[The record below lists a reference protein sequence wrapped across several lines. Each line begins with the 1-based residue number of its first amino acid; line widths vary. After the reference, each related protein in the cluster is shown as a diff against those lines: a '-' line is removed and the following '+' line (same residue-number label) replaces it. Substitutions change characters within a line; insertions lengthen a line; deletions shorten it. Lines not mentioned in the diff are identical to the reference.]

1 MYQLSPEP
9 NRFYRSLDFGSC
21 QIRVHRINERY
32 FPYPRHARNPG
43 SSLRFLERH
52 CYRRMVQPGSGMR
65 HKHLAQ
71 SPLRRHRLEP
81 RQPRHFLGS
90 LVHPPRGAQA
100 YRRRQPLLLR
110 PGNHPSG
117 DANPITTHGTSR
129 PLPLSSKS
137 LITIIAPATISNR
150 ENRFRSFPSER
161 VFEKSRFC
169 HISPTMFPHSSF
181 QTAGANPGP
190 RTVSLDLP
198 GLFKHPLRGPCTKRK
213 VLR

>member
-81 RQPRHFLGS
+81 RQPRHS
-90 LVHPPRGAQA
+90 
-100 YRRRQPLLLR
+100 YRL
-110 PGNHPSG
+110 
-117 DANPITTHGTSR
+117 SR
-129 PLPLSSKS
+129 SSAP
-137 LITIIAPATISNR
+137 APATISNPFSFIWG
-150 ENRFRSFPSER
+150 RFLSLLETPKNEGTRLIRSEIGLPKGDNEVFPVRLHTGES
-161 VFEKSRFC
+161 
-169 HISPTMFPHSSF
+169 
-181 QTAGANPGP
+181 
-190 RTVSLDLP
+190 
-198 GLFKHPLRGPCTKRK
+198 
-213 VLR
+213 